1 LEGVPDDVLETLE
14 KGTGDNDGKLRFT
27 FKYPDL
33 FPTLKFALDSETRQK
48 VFIENENKVS
58 HKCWNCFG
66 SANNISATQMFLSS
80 RKLSFSVMKQPDFS
94 ATQITPHSA
103 SKTRWPRP
111 QRPSMTS
118 LVI

>member
-1 LEGVPDDVLETLE
+1 LETFE
-14 KGTGDNDGKLRFT
+14 KGTGDNEGKLWFT

-33 FPTLKFALDSETRQK
+33 FPTLKFALDSRTRQK

-58 HKCWNCFG
+58 HSVGTVFG
-66 SANNISATQMFLSS
+66 SADNTSATQMSLSS

-94 ATQITPHSA
+94 ATQITPLSV

-111 QRPSMTS
+111 QRPSKTS